1 MMATLILWIVLTF
14 LEQKIS
20 FNLMKKSAKKIDFCR
35 IVMPF
40 PKDGILSLNQYKEFN
55 VNHMDIGSNRRK
67 HSLYRWEVCMKMFY
81 KSLREHAANVVNF

>member
-1 MMATLILWIVLTF
+1 
-14 LEQKIS
+14 
-20 FNLMKKSAKKIDFCR
+20 MKMSAKKIDFCR

-67 HSLYRWEVCMKMFY
+67 HSLYR
-81 KSLREHAANVVNF
+81 